1 MSKNN
6 SLLTE
11 EVSRILEMMGVDQ
24 HKSKILNE
32 AFGLGLIDEIAAAI
46 VKAAKAGGDDIATVL
61 KKVETDFGIP
71 SGTIT
76 KSDAQKLISTKTTD
90 VVKNKIVGKIIS
102 NMGTDA
108 LASLSKQIV
117 DNGYTLSKLV
127 DDVVTDLNYYIKGGK
142 FTNPDGSLAK
152 GNIDQFIS
160 DKIDNSIKI
169 TDTNYT
175 KLADSLKK
183 EVQSRIDAGVDTTKA
198 GKSASDTDTGTGA
211 AKTSDDSDDFE
222 FSMGT
227 KTGLELYNEIAAR
240 LEKAPKGSDWA
251 NLPADV
257 RQKFLNRLKAECE
270 GNPTLNAT
278 DLLKK
283 YDAEAQKYFKP
294 GVWKRVKSRWYK
306 LPKWARFTFGGL
318 AGLVAF
324 NIINE
329 QQLDDWALINIWE
342 LIKSGPG
349 DFFNPYDEYDFEYT
363 SWESLKNARELE
375 KAEEDV
381 TKDETKPSTGKV
393 YTNDIKGAKQFA
405 DDNKWTWNTDS
416 VWDAEKDELNHT
428 SDGTLWVEYEFKN
441 NTFVPKT
448 Q

>member
-11 EVSRILEMMGVDQ
+11 EVSRILEMMGVSQ
-24 HKSKILNE
+24 QKSKILNE

-108 LASLSKQIV
+108 LDSLSKQIV
-117 DNGYTLSKLV
+117 DNGYTLSTLV

-198 GKSASDTDTGTGA
+198 GKSASDADTGTGA
-211 AKTSDDSDDFE
+211 SKVSDESDEFE
-222 FSMGT
+222 PSIMT
-227 KTGLELYNEIAAR
+227 KTGIELYDDIVAR
-240 LEKAPKGSDWA
+240 LDKFPA
-251 NLPADV
+251 NSKWKSLPAGV
-257 RQKFLNRLKAECE
+257 REKFLKRLKDDCL
-270 GNPTLNAT
+270 GNPNQNIVE
-278 DLLKK
+278 LLTK
-283 YDAEAQKYFKP
+283 YDKLAEEY
-294 GVWKRVKSRWYK
+294 
-306 LPKWARFTFGGL
+306 
-318 AGLVAF
+318 
-324 NIINE
+324 
-329 QQLDDWALINIWE
+329 
-342 LIKSGPG
+342 
-349 DFFNPYDEYDFEYT
+349 FNPTYWKMIKGWYAGRGKWTRLIMGGVLGLLVYNLITGTDVGEWTAENIVA
-363 SWESLKNARELE
+363 LAKNAITGNLFTGDAEWVSLE
-375 KAEEDV
+375 QVRNENALEDAEQAAI
-381 TKDETKPSTGKV
+381 KDETKPSSGKV

-405 DDNKWTWNTDS
+405 DDNNWTWNTDT

-441 NTFVPKT
+441 NTFTPKA